1 MTVQHATFDHA
12 NPPIRW
18 IHMDSPSNRELDSR
32 LKAANVSLPLSLD
45 GQTRAAFDR
54 YPDFLYLRFF
64 KLNPPGLDA
73 GELEAAAVHFIV
85 TKHAMLS
92 WSEDSSVADDFAE
105 TRRKLL
111 LHPGLVQSTN
121 HLAFYVVDDLLE
133 MAFPFFDHFNDKVS
147 HIEHDTLHD
156 SNDTRIKEEI
166 FRLKRII
173 MRVRRILG
181 SERDVAY
188 QLARYWSGEP
198 SMDAI
203 YSFELYDHV
212 IRLSDSADTYRE
224 MMDTVLDIY
233 LSSVSNRL
241 NEIVKTLTI
250 VTALFM
256 PASVIAALYGMNFNH
271 IPGANNPWGFHL
283 VIGAVVLISIVLL
296 WIFKRRKWI

>member
-1 MTVQHATFDHA
+1 MGSQETTFKDS

-18 IHMDSPSNRELDSR
+18 VHMTSPSHQELDIQLR
-32 LKAANVSLPLSLD
+32 TLNISLPPI
-45 GQTRAAFDR
+45 GEGHTRAAFDR
-54 YPDFLYLRFF
+54 YPHFFYLRLF
-64 KLNPPGLDA
+64 KLNPTGLETD
-73 GELEAAAVHFIV
+73 ELEIAAVHFVV
-85 TKHAMLS
+85 TPQVMLS
-92 WSEDSSVADDFAE
+92 WSSDFTAAQDFEE
-105 TRRKLL
+105 TRKKLL
-111 LHPGLVQSTN
+111 LHPQLIQSSN
-121 HLAFYVVDDLLE
+121 HLAFYVADDLLE
-133 MAFPFFDHFNDKVS
+133 MAFPFFDYFNDKVA
-147 HIEHDTLHD
+147 HIEHETLHD
-156 SNDTRIKEEI
+156 NHDTQIKEEI

-198 SMDAI
+198 SMDTI
-203 YSFELYDHV
+203 YAFELYDHV

-256 PASVIAALYGMNFNH
+256 PASVIAALYGMNFDH
-271 IPGANNPWGFHL
+271 IPGAGNPWGFHL
-283 VIGAVVLISIVLL
+283 VIGSVVLISIILL